1 MNGYPFALTLC
12 AATLAFIVYLLRSGR
27 LREKYAAIWLAV
39 LVTMLV
45 LGAFPTVLFRLA
57 TIVGAQT
64 PTNLLFA
71 ASVVMLLL
79 VCIQLS
85 TEISQLEEK
94 TRTIAEE
101 LALLNRHVE
110 EIRDA
115 TRTAGQGEQESAGPA
130 QDDPKG
136 PT

>member
-1 MNGYPFALTLC
+1 MSGYPFALALC
-12 AATLAFIVYLLRSGR
+12 AATLVFIVYLLRSGQ
-27 LREKYAAIWLAV
+27 LREKYAAIWLVV
-39 LVTMLV
+39 LVAMLLV
-45 LGAFPTVLFRLA
+45 GAFPRALFRLA
-57 TIVGAQT
+57 AIVGVQT

-85 TEISQLEEK
+85 TEISQLEED

-110 EIRDA
+110 EIGE
-115 TRTAGQGEQESAGPA
+115 TTPSTGPGEQESEDPA
-130 QDDPKG
+130 PDHRQVS
-136 PT
+136 T